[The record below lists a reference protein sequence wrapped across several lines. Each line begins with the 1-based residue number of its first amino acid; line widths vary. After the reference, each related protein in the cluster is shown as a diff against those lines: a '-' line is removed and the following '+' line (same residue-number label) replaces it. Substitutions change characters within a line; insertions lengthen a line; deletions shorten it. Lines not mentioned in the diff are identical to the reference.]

1 MFLHCK
7 QILYYLSHYRKPNNC
22 ILTYIHRHA
31 QPCPTLWPM
40 ACSLPVSS
48 VHGILQV
55 RILDWVN
62 VSSSQGSSWPR
73 DQTCVSCVS
82 GIGKQILYHWATW
95 EAQYVLICACKHTLS
110 FRFCMSPLERK
121 DWVTHSQ
128 WINYGKERI
137 QWWNLVDVILTKWS
151 TSTLPGIMWY

>member
-1 MFLHCK
+1 MCAKSRVMSDSLPP
-7 QILYYLSHYRKPNNC
+7 Y
-22 ILTYIHRHA
+22 
-31 QPCPTLWPM
+31 
-40 ACSLPVSS
+40 CSLPGSS

-55 RILDWVN
+55 RILEWVN
-62 VSSSQGSSWPR
+62 ISSSWGSSWPR

-95 EAQYVLICACKHTLS
+95 EAQYILICAYKHTLS

-128 WINYGKERI
+128 WINYGKDRL
-137 QWWNLVDVILTKWS
+137 QWWNLVDVILTKGS
-151 TSTLPGIMWY
+151 MSTLPGITWYYVVAKVIAVLHCWTLPFDTGIHS